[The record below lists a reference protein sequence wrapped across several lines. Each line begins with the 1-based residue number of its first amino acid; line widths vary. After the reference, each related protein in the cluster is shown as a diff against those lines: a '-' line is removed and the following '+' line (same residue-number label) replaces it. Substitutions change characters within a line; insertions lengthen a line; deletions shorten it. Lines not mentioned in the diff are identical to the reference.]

1 MSVEMVYA
9 DEATPLRVVLLGA
22 MTDAWYEATEEDR
35 RDRILPRFAE
45 LMNEWRTIGAKV
57 LATVDDDLLMVGE
70 PRSTGT
76 TFYVIVEVAELQD
89 VVRMIQRIRE
99 DVDGVRLDRYMRW
112 EARVG
117 RPFFLLEPRA
127 T

>member
-1 MSVEMVYA
+1 MNIEMVYA
-9 DEATPLRVVLLGA
+9 DRNTPLRAVLLGS
-22 MTDAWYEATEEDR
+22 MTRAWYEATDEER
-35 RDRILPRFAE
+35 RQRILPRFAQV
-45 LMNEWRTIGAKV
+45 MSEWSEIAVKV

-76 TFYVIVEVAELQD
+76 TFYVIVEVLEFED
-89 VVRMIQRIRE
+89 VARMIQCVRAS
-99 DVDGVRLDRYMRW
+99 VDGVRLDSYTRW

-117 RPFFLLEPRA
+117 RPLFLLEP

>member
-22 MTDAWYEATEEDR
+22 MTDAWYEATEDDR

-57 LATVDDDLLMVGE
+57 LATVDDDLLMVGD

-99 DVDGVRLDRYMRW
+99 DVEGVRLDRYMRW

-117 RPFFLLEPRA
+117 RPFFLLEPR
-127 T
+127 TT